1 MAKLW
6 ARRDPPSL
14 RFGVALLWHVSS
26 LKVGRDIG
34 FAESGFRP
42 TKAASRRFNRL
53 PTPHLPWLRRD
64 LDCVMLELLRRPRRV
79 RSNQALRQMV
89 RENSLETR
97 QLIYPMF
104 VSEKV
109 DKSEAISS
117 MPGVYQYSVNELVEN
132 AKQVFDL
139 GIPAILLFG
148 IPRLKDE
155 LGSQAFDPNGI
166 VQSAV
171 RHLKKSVPDLLVITD
186 VCLCEYTSHGH
197 CGIVDKRRGG
207 FEVLNDRSVEVL
219 VQTAVSQAEAG
230 TDVVAPSDMM
240 DGRVGAIRSGL
251 DQAGFSDL
259 PIMSY
264 AAKFCSAFYGPFR
277 EAAESAPQF
286 GDRQSYQMDP
296 ANADEALRE
305 VELDIE
311 EGADLIIVKPGLPY
325 LDILW
330 RVKERFGLP
339 TAVYNISGEY
349 AMLKA
354 AAVNGW
360 IDEKRAVLEITTGF
374 RRAGA
379 DMVITYWAKDLASW
393 LK

>member
-1 MAKLW
+1 MLTPDSTFRAPLFDKLTQ
-6 ARRDPPSL
+6 
-14 RFGVALLWHVSS
+14 
-26 LKVGRDIG
+26 G
-34 FAESGFRP
+34 FSPGLISV
-42 TKAASRRFNRL
+42 AASRQNETSIGQL
-53 PTPHLPWLRRD
+53 PASRRD
-64 LDCVMLELLRRPRRV
+64 LEYVMLQLVRRPRRV
-79 RSNQALRQMV
+79 RSNEALRKIV

-109 DKSEAISS
+109 SRAEAISS
-117 MPGVYQYSVNELVEN
+117 MPGVYQYSADELIEN

-155 LGSQAFDPNGI
+155 LASQAFDPNGI
-166 VQSAV
+166 IQTTV
-171 RHLKKSVPDLLVITD
+171 RRLKNNVPELLVITD

-207 FEVLNDRSVEVL
+207 FEVLNDPTVEVI
-219 VQTAVSQAEAG
+219 VRTAVSQAEAG
-230 TDVVAPSDMM
+230 ADVVAPSDMM

-251 DQAGFSDL
+251 DQAGFTDL

-264 AAKFCSAFYGPFR
+264 AAKFSSAFYGPFR

-286 GDRQSYQMDP
+286 GDRQTYQMDP
-296 ANADEALRE
+296 ANANEALRE
-305 VELDIE
+305 VTLDIE

-349 AMLKA
+349 SMLKA
-354 AAVNGW
+354 AAANGW
-360 IDEKRAVLEITTGF
+360 IEEKRAVLELMTGF

-379 DMVITYWAKDLASW
+379 DMIITYWAKDLASW